1 MQHEGSA
8 GAQAPALAKEQQ
20 NRCPY
25 HRELSS
31 GFRGCP
37 AFQPAEYITVDF
49 KLRATRPVWTC
60 RYLDVG
66 EGGEGEFFPSCAI
79 GDARSR
85 EEWAARL
92 REDRRELFRS
102 LQVELGEAIRPHV
115 LELLEAKARRLEQQD
130 PLHPE
135 DDAEVGELVRLAM
148 LQVNAVLGLR
158 RAELRVL
165 GVPVGACRD
174 LVRWILLEIGR
185 RDDYAFPAIPP
196 GRLAGLPDD
205 VAELLGAFRG

>member
-1 MQHEGSA
+1 MHQNGSA
-8 GAQAPALAKEQQ
+8 GARAPAFADEHP

-25 HRELSS
+25 HRVLSS
-31 GFRGCP
+31 SFRGCP

-49 KLRATRPVWTC
+49 KLHATRPVWTC
-60 RYLDVG
+60 RYLEVG
-66 EGGEGEFFPSCAI
+66 EAGDGEFFPSCAI
-79 GDARSR
+79 GDAGRR

-92 REDRRELFRS
+92 REDRRELFRA

-115 LELLEAKARRLEQQD
+115 LELLEAKARRLEQQE

-158 RAELRVL
+158 RAELRAL

-174 LVRWILLEIGR
+174 LVRWILLEIGK
-185 RDDYAFPAIPP
+185 RDDFAFPSIPP
-196 GRLAGLPDD
+196 GRLAGLPED